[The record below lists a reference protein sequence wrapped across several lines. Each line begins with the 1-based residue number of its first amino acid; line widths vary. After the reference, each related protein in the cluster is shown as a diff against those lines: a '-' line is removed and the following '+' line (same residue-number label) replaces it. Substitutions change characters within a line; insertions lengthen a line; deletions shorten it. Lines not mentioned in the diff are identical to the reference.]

1 MDLLWR
7 TQETDRWVCSWP
19 GRLQGMPCPISLGP
33 PASLRQ
39 TQHRCW
45 WCWYFSLLP
54 LLFLLL
60 LPASSSSSP
69 SSSSLSP
76 PPPPP
81 PPPLPAVAKLHQ
93 KTPLLCVNCSI
104 STICQVEGSHP
115 AGSSRMPPREKH
127 NLLAGSLAP
136 RAYLGTPVYAPQPQS
151 HVLKHTAA
159 LGRVLACGSTLLTLL
174 GQGLQIP
181 LPPLPRPMTPES
193 CRSL

>member
-1 MDLLWR
+1 MGLFLAWPAAGDALPHQPGPTSL
-7 TQETDRWVCSWP
+7 TQADPAQMLVVLVFLP
-19 GRLQGMPCPISLGP
+19 PPPPLPAAPPCI
-33 PASLRQ
+33 
-39 TQHRCW
+39 
-45 WCWYFSLLP
+45 
-54 LLFLLL
+54 LLL
-60 LPASSSSSP
+60 LSILFFP
-69 SSSSLSP
+69 LP

-136 RAYLGTPVYAPQPQS
+136 RAYLGAPVYAPQPQS

-193 CRSL
+193 CWSL